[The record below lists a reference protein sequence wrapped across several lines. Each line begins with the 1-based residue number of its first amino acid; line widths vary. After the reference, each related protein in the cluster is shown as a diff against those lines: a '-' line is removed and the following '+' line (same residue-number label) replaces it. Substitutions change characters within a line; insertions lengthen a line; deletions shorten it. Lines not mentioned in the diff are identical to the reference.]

1 MYKINNLLKAN
12 QDLFHTSD
20 IASIWGISNKN
31 TLYTSIKRYVGR
43 GVLIPVHKGFYAT
56 KPIEQIDSVRL
67 GVGFLH
73 NFAYQSCENI
83 LVEKGIIFQ
92 NILHITLI
100 SNRSCRFTIG
110 SKEYLVRKI
119 ADKFLYNTI
128 GILETSGVYKATLER
143 AVADI
148 LYFQPNYFF
157 DAKDNINWRQVKKIQ
172 KEVYSI

>member
-1 MYKINNLLKAN
+1 MYKINTLLKVN

-20 IASIWGISNKN
+20 IASIWGVSNKN
-31 TLYTSIKRYVGR
+31 TLYTTIKRYVGR

-83 LVEKGIIFQ
+83 LVAKGIIFQ
-92 NILHITLI
+92 DISYITLI

-110 SKEYLVRKI
+110 TNKYLVRKVS
-119 ADKFLYNTI
+119 DKYLYNTL
-128 GILETSGVYKATLER
+128 GIIEANGVYKATAER
-143 AVADI
+143 AVADM
-148 LYFQPNYFF
+148 LYLQPSYFF

-172 KEVYSI
+172 KEVYST

>member
-83 LVEKGIIFQ
+83 LVEKVKEGLRNQHLIFL
-92 NILHITLI
+92 NPSLTYVC
-100 SNRSCRFTIG
+100 SF
-110 SKEYLVRKI
+110 
-119 ADKFLYNTI
+119 
-128 GILETSGVYKATLER
+128 
-143 AVADI
+143 
-148 LYFQPNYFF
+148 
-157 DAKDNINWRQVKKIQ
+157 
-172 KEVYSI
+172 